1 MLAHIRHSSD
11 FTEGAYFAWDVGWAL
26 DMHCHLIFTAAII
39 SILQRE
45 EETEEA
51 HGGSAAGSGLSEAEA
66 RFLITALYCFK
77 KQPSKNHPSTEDKG
91 RMILQKDAE
100 EQG

>member
-1 MLAHIRHSSD
+1 MDTPDSQELVCLASYSMLTHIRCSSD
-11 FTEGAYFAWDVGWAL
+11 FTEGAYFSWEMGWAL

-51 HGGSAAGSGLSEAEA
+51 H
-66 RFLITALYCFK
+66 
-77 KQPSKNHPSTEDKG
+77 
-91 RMILQKDAE
+91 
-100 EQG
+100 